1 MVEKDLLYLSR
12 RDLEPLLTMREVLQ
26 YTEEANGLYVKS
38 KAGQN
43 PASFSLMSA
52 FHTKIP
58 NSDIDYR
65 AGTMDPIP
73 TTCSTLG
80 FGYGD
85 NPAKHGISGLFAL
98 GVLARLDNGL
108 PVAVMEAEYLSNM
121 RTGAAAVIASKYL
134 ARPSPRVVA
143 FIGTGNLARHMFH
156 AHMEHYGGMEEART
170 WSRTPATRE
179 RFAAEMQQRFG
190 IPVHV
195 ATEPKDAIL
204 GADVV
209 YCSTRA
215 REPVVRN
222 EWAAPGL
229 HVSASGADAPGKQ
242 EVDSALL
249 ARAKVVV
256 DSLEQCTIGGDIHK
270 ALQQGLF
277 GEDHVH
283 AELGEI
289 VNGAKP
295 GRERDD
301 EITVMDSTGLSAID
315 VVVFY
320 HAYERARERGIGT
333 WLER

>member
-1 MVEKDLLYLSR
+1 MAENDLLYLSR
-12 RDLEPLLTMREVLQ
+12 RDLEPLLTMREVLS

-38 KAGQN
+38 KAGLN
-43 PASFSLMSA
+43 SASFSAMSA

-65 AGTMDPIP
+65 AGAMDPVP
-73 TTCSTLG
+73 TICSTLG

-85 NPAKHGISGLFAL
+85 NPVKHGISGLFAL

-121 RTGAAAVIASKYL
+121 RTGAAAVVASKHL

-156 AHMEHYGGMEEART
+156 AHVEQYGGIDEART

-179 RFAAEMQQRFG
+179 RFAAEMQERFG
-190 IPVHV
+190 IPVKV
-195 ATEPKDAIL
+195 ATEPGDAIL

-209 YCSTRA
+209 YCSSRA
-215 REPVVRN
+215 REPVVLD
-222 EWAAPGL
+222 EWVAPGM
-229 HVSASGADAPGKQ
+229 HISCSGADAPGKQ
-242 EVDSALL
+242 EVASAVH

-256 DSLEQCTIGGDIHK
+256 DSLEQCKIGGDIHK
-270 ALQQGLF
+270 ALQEGLF

-289 VNGAKP
+289 VNGSKP
-295 GRERDD
+295 GRAHDD
-301 EITVMDSTGLSAID
+301 EITVMDATGLSAID
-315 VVVFY
+315 VMVFY
-320 HAYERARERGIGT
+320 YAYERARERGIGT
-333 WLER
+333 KLER

>member
-1 MVEKDLLYLSR
+1 MVEEDLLYLSR
-12 RDLEPLLTMREVLQ
+12 RDLEPLLTMREVLHHA
-26 YTEEANGLYVKS
+26 EEANGLYVKS

-43 PASFSLMSA
+43 QASFSLMSA

-73 TTCSTLG
+73 TLCSTLG

-85 NPAKHGISGLFAL
+85 NPVNYGISGLFAL
-98 GVLARLDNGL
+98 GVLSRVDNGL

-121 RTGAAAVIASKYL
+121 RTGAAAVVAAKHL
-134 ARPSPRVVA
+134 ARPSPRAVA

-156 AHMEHYGGMEEART
+156 AHVEEYGSIEDART

-179 RFAAEMQQRFG
+179 RFAAEMQERFG
-190 IPVHV
+190 ISVKV
-195 ATEPKDAIL
+195 KSEPRDAVV
-204 GADVV
+204 GADVT
-209 YCSTRA
+209 YCSTRS
-215 REPVVRN
+215 RQPVVVD
-222 EWAAPGL
+222 EWVAPGM
-229 HVSASGADAPGKQ
+229 HISCSGADAPGKQ
-242 EVDSALL
+242 EVDPAVH

-256 DSLEQCTIGGDIHK
+256 DSLDQCKIGGDIHK

-289 VNGAKP
+289 VNGSKP
-295 GRERDD
+295 GRESDD
-301 EITVMDSTGLSAID
+301 EITVMDATGLSAMDI
-315 VVVFY
+315 VVFY
-320 HAYERARERGIGT
+320 HAYERAKERGMGT
-333 WLER
+333 RLKW